1 MMIDTKMA
9 LRQKTDTCVKCGL
22 CLPHCPT
29 YTHTENENESPRGR
43 IALIQA
49 WTNHQLP
56 ITPKLI
62 KHIDSCLQCRA
73 CEKVCPAVV
82 PYGKLIDEFKAEI
95 HKDNPSPFAVQL
107 LKKLAT
113 HKKWRQRLH
122 KGLAIYQRDTL
133 HPIVRWAKLPQ
144 LMGLGELDRL
154 LPRHK
159 AITPLAHFYPAFG
172 DLKGDVGLFVG
183 CMSEL
188 FDSDTLLDT
197 IHVLTHIGYNVHLP
211 SLQTCCGALALHD
224 GEVED
229 AQKLAMQNIKAFET
243 DNLHAIITIAS
254 GCGSTLQEYH
264 QTSFANKV
272 VDISHF
278 LAQHTVDKSLALQ
291 PLIANVLIHS
301 PCTLKNVMKTEKS
314 VIKLLKQIPALTVT
328 HLPDASQCC
337 GSAGSYSLR
346 HEKMA
351 KTLLHDLLDTALTS
365 PIDYLVS
372 SNIGCALH
380 LAAGLQER
388 GQTIKVVHP
397 ITLLAKQLK
406 G

>member
-1 MMIDTKMA
+1 MIDAKIA

-82 PYGKLIDEFKAEI
+82 PYGKLIDEFKVQI
-95 HKDNPSPFAVQL
+95 HHDNPSPLSVKL

-113 HKKWRQRLH
+113 DKKWRQRLH

-144 LMGLGELDRL
+144 LIGLSELDRL
-154 LPRHK
+154 LPTHK
-159 AITPLAHFYPAFG
+159 SPTNLANFYPAFG
-172 DLKGDVGLFVG
+172 DLKGDVGLFMG

-188 FDSDTLLDT
+188 FDSDTLLDA
-197 IHVLTHIGYNVHLP
+197 IHVLTHIGFNVHLP
-211 SLQTCCGALALHD
+211 NLQTCCGALALHD

-229 AQKLAMQNIKAFET
+229 AQSLAIQNTEAFEG
-243 DNLHAIITIAS
+243 DHLQAIITIAS
-254 GCGSTLQEYH
+254 GCGSTLQEYNT
-264 QTSFANKV
+264 QSFSKKV
-272 VDISHF
+272 IDISHF
-278 LAQHTVDKSLALQ
+278 LAQHTSDKSLALQ

-314 VIKLLKQIPALTVT
+314 VIKLIKQIPELNVS
-328 HLPDASQCC
+328 HLPDTSQCC

-351 KTLLHDLLDTALTS
+351 TTLLNELLDAALTS

-380 LAAGLQER
+380 LTAGLKAR
-388 GQTIKVVHP
+388 GQKVKVVHP
-397 ITLLAKQLK
+397 ITLLARQLTV
-406 G
+406 